1 MTPWASIEQIVG
13 KAGGIVLVHPWGVH
27 SGTTNLGGL
36 PRLMLNG
43 MVRITQES
51 FAARGHP
58 ALLRDTVAM
67 LD

>member
-13 KAGGIVLVHPWGVH
+13 KAGGIVLVHLWGVH

-36 PRLMLNG
+36 PRLILNG

-58 ALLRDTVAM
+58 LLRDTVAM